1 MIIKL
6 KDGTVPTVKNA
17 SGSSLQYDITIT
29 ASVFNRKAGASYYGD
44 IDTSFSLSLSSG
56 LTVPVS
62 VTIYYEKGTATTY
75 EYTSLFGTS
84 VKSRSGITYST
95 STYSKTF
102 TIEAGSTSCSWD
114 DTDWN
119 GKTSGWYYNSGQ
131 GPTSNKIRYR
141 TVKGDACWITSVSF
155 SISGSYYQI
164 YKNNTAYKNWSS
176 TLLSGLD
183 KEVDTSGSTT
193 FKYSKIKRLSGE

>member
-1 MIIKL
+1 MIIKM

-29 ASVFNRKAGASYYGD
+29 ASVYNYNAGASYYGD
-44 IDTSFSLSLSSG
+44 IDTDFIFTLSSG
-56 LTVPVS
+56 LAVPVS
-62 VTIYYEKGTATTY
+62 VTIYYEKGTATTK
-75 EYTSLFGTS
+75 EYTSLLGTS
-84 VKSRSGITYST
+84 VKSRGGITYST

-102 TIEAGSTSCSWD
+102 TIEAGSTSCSWGD
-114 DTDWN
+114 NDWN
-119 GKTSGWYYNSGQ
+119 KTTSGWYYNSGQ

-141 TVKGDACWITSVSF
+141 TVTVDACWITSVSF

-176 TLLSGLD
+176 TILSNLD
-183 KEVDTSGSTT
+183 KESDNSGSTT